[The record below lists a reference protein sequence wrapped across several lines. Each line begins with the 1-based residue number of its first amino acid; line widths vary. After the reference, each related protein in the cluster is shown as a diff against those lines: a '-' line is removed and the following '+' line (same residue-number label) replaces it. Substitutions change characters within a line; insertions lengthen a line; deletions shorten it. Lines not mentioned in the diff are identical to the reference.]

1 MILPTVSNDRRTEL
15 TDFLRTRRARLTPAD
30 VGLLDGARRRTP
42 GLRREEVA
50 LLANIGSTWYTRL
63 EQGLPINVSPQVLD
77 SIALALRLTD
87 TEREHLYVLAGQP
100 APERTEAHIERVSP
114 LLRRTLDALMPNPAI
129 VRGRRFDMLAWN
141 RASELIWGKPRE
153 DDPLSYNTMWRLFV
167 EKKLCSLYPQW
178 NENAPRI
185 VAQFRAVAAR
195 YPDDPAFKSLIA
207 QLLERS
213 DDFARLW
220 AQHNVSNVTEG
231 LKRIDHPVVGE
242 MTLDHTTL
250 FVPDYPDMRV
260 IVFTPEPGSD
270 SERKLRELVALQA
283 LE

>member
-1 MILPTVSNDRRTEL
+1 MIQTAPSSDRRTEL
-15 TDFLRTRRARLTPAD
+15 TDFLRTRRARLAPSD

-77 SIALALRLTD
+77 SIAIALRLSD
-87 TEREHLYVLAGQP
+87 AERAHLYVLAGQP
-100 APERTEAHIERVSP
+100 TPERTDAYVERVSP
-114 LLRRTLDALMPNPAI
+114 LLLRTLDALEPNPAI

-141 RASELIWGKPRE
+141 RASERIWGKP
-153 DDPLSYNTMWRLFV
+153 DDSHPFARNTMWRLFV
-167 EKKLCSLYPQW
+167 ERRLCALYPQW

-207 QLLERS
+207 QLLEHS
-213 DDFARLW
+213 DEFARLW
-220 AQHNVSNVTEG
+220 AQHNVSNVTDG
-231 LKRIDHPVVGE
+231 LKHIHHPIVGE
-242 MTLDHTTL
+242 LTLDHTTL

-260 IVFTPEPGSD
+260 IVFTAQAGSE
-270 SERKLRELVALQA
+270 SERKLFELRDRCA
-283 LE
+283 